1 MGLEIELKYAATAQ
15 AQTAV
20 MAAYPG
26 SWQTIRMETT
36 YYDTPEGSLSQRWY
50 TLRRRLVNE
59 ASVCTI
65 KTPVD
70 GLGRGEWEVLCQDI
84 HLAIP
89 ELCKLGCPADLLALT
104 AGGVIPVCGARF
116 TRQALTI
123 RFRDS
128 VLELALDSGVLFGGS
143 REIPLCEI
151 EVELKEGS
159 REDIL
164 LFGAMLAKAHGL
176 QPQPGSKFRRALALK
191 EEG

>member
-50 TLRRRLVNE
+50 TLRRRLENE

-159 REDIL
+159 EEAAVRFAGKLARD
-164 LFGAMLAKAHGL
+164 FGLTPEHR
-176 QPQPGSKFRRALALK
+176 SKIARARALAD
-191 EEG
+191 EA

>member
-1 MGLEIELKYAATAQ
+1 MGLEIELKYASTVQ

-26 SWQTIRMETT
+26 PWQTIRMETT

-50 TLRRRLVNE
+50 TLRRRLENE

-104 AGGVIPVCGARF
+104 AGGVVPVCGARF

-151 EVELKEGS
+151 EVELKEGPQAQALAYGK
-159 REDIL
+159 IL
-164 LFGAMLAKAHGL
+164 SELYGL
-176 QPQPGSKFRRALALK
+176 VPEHGSKFKRALALA